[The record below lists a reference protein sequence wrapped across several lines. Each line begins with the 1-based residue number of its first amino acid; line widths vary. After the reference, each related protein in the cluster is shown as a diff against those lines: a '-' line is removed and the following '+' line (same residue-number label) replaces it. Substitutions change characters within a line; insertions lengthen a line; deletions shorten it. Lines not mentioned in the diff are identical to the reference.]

1 MSFFE
6 LKKNL
11 IHVFWFFSLQ
21 KIQSIFSELFK
32 HAKKKLFFLV
42 STTHDKVFFKN
53 VSWKSYFPL
62 NDVIFSTFYWNI
74 CFEKNVFLETNGSW
88 QNLFEKSTR
97 NCMFPLGHG
106 KKSSISMILARWW
119 LMVVVFKSE
128 RRTHFGDRVPIVCWS
143 SW

>member
-21 KIQSIFSELFK
+21 KIKSMFSELFK
-32 HAKKKLFFLV
+32 HANKKKLFFLV
-42 STTHDKVFFKN
+42 SSTHDKVFFKN
-53 VSWKSYFPL
+53 VSRKSYFPL

-74 CFEKNVFLETNGSW
+74 CFEKNMFLETNGSW

-106 KKSSISMILARWW
+106 KKSSISMILESNIHCFPNEKVDNFSVDT
-119 LMVVVFKSE
+119 L
-128 RRTHFGDRVPIVCWS
+128 
-143 SW
+143 